1 MVRVTLLP
9 LVMVLTLGYRLG
21 GWPPLAVAGHVLL
34 VAYIVTQ
41 WPRLTRLPRVIV
53 GVASA
58 MLAVL
63 PWHGDAP
70 LAVVFDGFN
79 QAAWFATFLAALS
92 FLRQAAAA
100 SPLVRRCGE
109 VIISQPPAK
118 RYATLS
124 GGAYLIGVLLNM
136 AVLNLLGTM
145 IERANTLAAAGGHAV
160 VRDVRA
166 RRMFSAVIRGFGTA
180 PLGSPLSMTLAMI
193 LSLVPSVDW
202 RVVLPLGVAT
212 TVLLLAF
219 GWVWDQ
225 AGAPRHL
232 SGLVAAP
239 RTPPGGW
246 WAILRFGA
254 LVLAVFLAAVT
265 VEALAGVSLPLA
277 ILLTAPAAAFLW
289 MVAQRRRKGVLRAV
303 VLSAARLRKGADEQ
317 FGGMRTEVCVL
328 AAAGLMGTLIAR
340 VLSTEAFAG
349 VLAMA
354 GLHGLPVALL
364 VFVLMAALPQI
375 GLNPVL
381 VATIILSAMGNP
393 EVFGLTPTL
402 LALATMSGWALAI
415 GSAPVTTSILIASR
429 IAGVSPRVA
438 GWGWNWR
445 FTLGA
450 AGMLGGWLV
459 ILDAILA

>member
-1 MVRVTLLP
+1 MIAAALLP
-9 LVMVLTLGYRLG
+9 LVMVLTLGHRLS
-21 GWPPLAVAGHVLL
+21 GWAPLAVASHLL
-34 VAYIVTQ
+34 LAGYIVAQ
-41 WPRLTRLPRVIV
+41 WPRLTRLPRFIV
-53 GVASA
+53 VVAA
-58 MLAVL
+58 ALLAVL
-63 PWHGDAP
+63 PWLSAAP
-70 LAVVFDGFN
+70 LAAVFDGLN
-79 QAAWFATFLAALS
+79 QATWFATFLAALS
-92 FLRQAAAA
+92 FLRQAAAG

-109 VIISQPPAK
+109 IIISQPPAK

-160 VRDVRA
+160 VREVRA

-180 PLGSPLSMTLAMI
+180 PLGSPLSITLAMI

-202 RVVLPLGVAT
+202 RVLLPLGLAT
-212 TVLLLAF
+212 TAVLLVF

-225 AGAPRHL
+225 ASAPRHL
-232 SGLVAAP
+232 SGLVATPKA
-239 RTPPGGW
+239 PPGGW
-246 WAILRFGA
+246 WAILRFA
-254 LVLAVFLAAVT
+254 TLVLAVFLAAVVMET
-265 VEALAGVSLPLA
+265 VAGISLPLA

-289 MVAQRRRKGVLRAV
+289 MVVQRRRRGVVRAV
-303 VLSAARLRKGADEQ
+303 ALSLARLRNGAGDQ

-328 AAAGLMGTLIAR
+328 AAAGLMGTLVAR
-340 VLSTEAFAG
+340 VVPAEAFADLLTSVG
-349 VLAMA
+349 VA
-354 GLHGLPVALL
+354 GLPVALL

-381 VATIILSAMGNP
+381 VATIILSSMSRP
-393 EVFGLTPTL
+393 DIFGLTPTL

-445 FTLGA
+445 FTLAA
-450 AGMLGGWLV
+450 AGVLGGWLV
-459 ILDAILA
+459 ILDSLLA

>member
-1 MVRVTLLP
+1 MIATALLP
-9 LVMVLTLGYRLG
+9 LVMVLTLGHRLS
-21 GWPPLAVAGHVLL
+21 GWGPLAVASHVLL
-34 VAYIVTQ
+34 AGYIVTQ

-53 GVASA
+53 LVAVA
-58 MLAVL
+58 LLAVL
-63 PWHGDAP
+63 PWRSAAP
-70 LAVVFDGFN
+70 LAAVFEGLN

-92 FLRQAAAA
+92 FLRQAAAG

-145 IERANTLAAAGGHAV
+145 IGRANTLAAAGGHAV
-160 VRDVRA
+160 VREVRT

-180 PLGSPLSMTLAMI
+180 PLGSPLSITLALI

-202 RVVLPLGVAT
+202 RVVLPLGLAT
-212 TVLLLAF
+212 TAVLLVF
-219 GWVWDQ
+219 GWAWDQ

-239 RTPPGGW
+239 QAPPGGW
-246 WAILRFGA
+246 WSILRFAA
-254 LVLAVFLAAVT
+254 LVLAVFLAAVA
-265 VEALAGVSLPLA
+265 VEAAAGISLPLA
-277 ILLTAPAAAFLW
+277 ILLTAPAVAFLW
-289 MVAQRRRKGVLRAV
+289 MVAQRRRRGALRAV
-303 VLSAARLRKGADEQ
+303 ALSLARLRKGAGDQ

-328 AAAGLMGTLIAR
+328 AAAGLMGTLVAR
-340 VLSTEAFAG
+340 VVPAEAFAD

-354 GLHGLPVALL
+354 GLTGLPVALV

-381 VATIILSAMGNP
+381 VATILLSAMSRP
-393 EVFGLTPTL
+393 DIFGLTPTL

-429 IAGVSPRVA
+429 MAGVSPRVA

-445 FTLGA
+445 FTLAA
-450 AGMLGGWLV
+450 AGVLGVWLV
-459 ILDAILA
+459 ILDAVLA

>member
-1 MVRVTLLP
+1 MVLP
-9 LVMVLTLGYRLG
+9 LVMVLTLGYRLA
-21 GWPPLAVAGHVLL
+21 GWAPLAVAGHVLL
-34 VAYIVTQ
+34 VGYIVTQ
-41 WPRLTRLPRVIV
+41 WPRLPWLPRVAV
-53 GVASA
+53 GVASVLLVA
-58 MLAVL
+58 L
-63 PWHGDAP
+63 PWHSDAP
-70 LAVVFDGFN
+70 LAAVFDGFN

-92 FLRQAAAA
+92 FLRQAAVG

-160 VRDVRA
+160 VRDVRT

-180 PLGSPLSMTLAMI
+180 PLGSPLSITLAMI

-202 RVVLPLGVAT
+202 RVVLPLGLAT
-212 TVLLLAF
+212 TALLLAF

-232 SGLVAAP
+232 AGLVAAP
-239 RTPPGGW
+239 RPPSGGW
-246 WAILRFGA
+246 WTILRFAA
-254 LVLAVFLAAVT
+254 LVMAVFLAAVA
-265 VEALAGVSLPLA
+265 VEATAGVSLPLA

-303 VLSAARLRKGADEQ
+303 LLSAANLRRGAGEQ
-317 FGGMRTEVCVL
+317 FGGMRTEVCLL
-328 AAAGLMGTLIAR
+328 AAAGLVGTLVAR
-340 VLSTEAFAG
+340 VVPAEALAG
-349 VLAMA
+349 LLASA

-364 VFVLMAALPQI
+364 VFVSMAALPQI
-375 GLNPVL
+375 GLTPVL
-381 VATIILSAMGNP
+381 VATIILSAMSHP
-393 EVFGLTPTL
+393 EIFGLSPTL

-415 GSAPVTTSILIASR
+415 GSSPVTTSVLIASR
-429 IAGVSPRVA
+429 IAGLSPRLV

-450 AGMLGGWLV
+450 AGMLVVWLAV
-459 ILDAILA
+459 VDGFLA